1 MEDDDH
7 ATEAKPKRAGRRAPA
22 KVSARSLENAA
33 LHYLERFST
42 SSEGLRRVLLRRVQR
57 SAHFHGTDA
66 AEASGWV
73 DAVIEKM
80 QAKGFLNDRLFA
92 EGRTRTLLAQGVP
105 LRAIRMRLREKGV
118 VDDIAADVL
127 ALVAEDNGDVDVAA
141 AVALAKRRRLGPFR
155 AGAERPARRD
165 KDLAA
170 LARAGFGYDVARRVV
185 DAASPEALEA
195 RKRGGSEAGVLGYFP
210 DED

>member
-1 MEDDDH
+1 MRARLGAMEDDDH

-33 LHYLERFST
+33 LQYLERFST

-105 LRAIRMRLREKGV
+105 LRCPTCKADDQWSPESRPGSSEIDYYLCLGCQQYRVDEAV
-118 VDDIAADVL
+118 VMHRIVADPQVDSVL
-127 ALVAEDNGDVDVAA
+127 TAFG
-141 AVALAKRRRLGPFR
+141 
-155 AGAERPARRD
+155 
-165 KDLAA
+165 AA
-170 LARAGFGYDVARRVV
+170 LEDALLAFAGC
-185 DAASPEALEA
+185 
-195 RKRGGSEAGVLGYFP
+195 VLVIS
-210 DED
+210 